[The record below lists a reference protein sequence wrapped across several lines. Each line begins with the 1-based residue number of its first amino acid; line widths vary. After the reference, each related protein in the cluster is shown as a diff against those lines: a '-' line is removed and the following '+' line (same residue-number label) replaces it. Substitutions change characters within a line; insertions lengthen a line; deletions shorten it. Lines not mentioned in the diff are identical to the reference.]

1 MRTIAQRLNDA
12 ISAYVQEHIG
22 EIYSVLLPQFVT
34 AGDTEMV
41 IHLLR
46 ECPLNSETESVGVA
60 PLVVA
65 SRAGN
70 LEMTRLLLE
79 HKHLSH
85 LEAEMNEAINVAF
98 SADHKEIVRGPLQ
111 AGADQTVFRGNAK
124 YGFSSTLLIE
134 AARRRDLEMVKL
146 LLEGGADVNAS
157 GKSEFPSGPP
167 FGEEY
172 TTLTAATEKGHLET
186 TRVLLEAGADP
197 NFLHPLLTA
206 VFNDDRDAVQLLIK
220 YGALIERPYGSE
232 NDDRVDS
239 ALIAACRHGMMEMV
253 QLLIDEGAHVNARDG
268 SGNTALTYA
277 VLLGLEGISMAL
289 LRNGADSTQTDML
302 LQDSVKR
309 AEVIARLQGECFY
322 SQVEGPGLLWY
333 GTSLCSDCDRPC

>member
-46 ECPLNSETESVGVA
+46 ECPLNSETESLGVA
-60 PLVVA
+60 PLVA
-65 SRAGN
+65 AARAGN

-79 HKHLSH
+79 HKHLPH
-85 LEAEMNEAINVAF
+85 VVAEMNEAVNVAF
-98 SADHKEIVRGPLQ
+98 SANHKEIVRVLLQ
-111 AGADQTVFRGNAK
+111 AGADQTVFRGSGK
-124 YGFSSTLLIE
+124 SFFSSTLLIE
-134 AARRRDLEMVKL
+134 AARGGDLEMVKL

-157 GKSEFPSGPP
+157 GESRFPSGPP

-172 TTLTAATEKGHLET
+172 TALTAATEKGHLET

-197 NFLHPLLTA
+197 NRLNPLLAA
-206 VFNDDRDAVQLLIK
+206 VYNNDRDAVQLLIK

-232 NDDRVDS
+232 NDDRVHS
-239 ALIAACRHGMMEMV
+239 ALVDACRHGMIEMV

-277 VLLGLEGISMAL
+277 VLLGREEISMAL
-289 LRNGADSTQTDML
+289 TKHGADRTQTDRL

-309 AEVIARLQGECFY
+309 AEVTDRLQGDCFY
-322 SQVEGPGLLWY
+322 SQIEDYRPFCR
-333 GTSLCSDCDRPC
+333 GTSLCSDCNWPC